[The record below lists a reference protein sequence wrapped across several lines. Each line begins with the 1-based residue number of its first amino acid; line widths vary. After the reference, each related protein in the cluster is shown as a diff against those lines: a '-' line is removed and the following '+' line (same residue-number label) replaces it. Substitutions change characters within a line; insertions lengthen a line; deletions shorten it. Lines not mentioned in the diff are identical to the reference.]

1 MRPHTWSKPKPLIGL
16 AGKAVLDYVID
27 QFDSVPNR
35 QNAEFVFIVGPQ
47 GDQVRTYMDH
57 HYPDTTAHYVL
68 QSEMRGQSDAL
79 FLAREYLHGPVLM
92 AFSDT
97 LIETDLS
104 FLKDETCDVLAW
116 VKRVEDPRRFGVA
129 EINSAG
135 LVTRLIEK
143 PQDIH
148 NNLVVVGF
156 YYFKSGEQLIAAIEE
171 QMRRKVTLRG
181 EFFLTDAI
189 NILLEQGICMRT
201 REIQTWLDA
210 GTIDALLETNQY
222 LLTNRAD
229 NSAEIPPKPGVSIIP
244 PVYIHPSARI
254 EACAIGPYV
263 SVGRDCSLSQA
274 VIKNSILEDGTQITR
289 MILEDS
295 VVGSNVR
302 LVGQATR
309 LNLGDNS
316 WAQS

>member
-1 MRPHTWSKPKPLIGL
+1 M
-16 AGKAVLDYVID
+16 
-27 QFDSVPNR
+27 
-35 QNAEFVFIVGPQ
+35 
-47 GDQVRTYMDH
+47 
-57 HYPDTTAHYVL
+57 
-68 QSEMRGQSDAL
+68 
-79 FLAREYLHGPVLM
+79 
-92 AFSDT
+92 
-97 LIETDLS
+97 
-104 FLKDETCDVLAW
+104 
-116 VKRVEDPRRFGVA
+116 
-129 EINSAG
+129 
-135 LVTRLIEK
+135 
-143 PQDIH
+143 
-148 NNLVVVGF
+148 
-156 YYFKSGEQLIAAIEE
+156 
-171 QMRRKVTLRG
+171 
-181 EFFLTDAI
+181 
-189 NILLEQGICMRT
+189 LEQGITMRT

-222 LLTNRAD
+222 LLSKRAD
-229 NSAEIPPKPGVSIIP
+229 NSAAIAAKPGVSLVP

-263 SVGRDCSLSQA
+263 SVGRDCTLIQS